1 MYGKKI
7 VEKKRLILRLKIIL
21 KEKKNFCTAVHKI
34 QRKLIEVR
42 RCIIVIKLKIRA
54 LYLI

>member
-21 KEKKNFCTAVHKI
+21 KEKKNFAPRYTKY
-34 QRKLIEVR
+34 KEN
-42 RCIIVIKLKIRA
+42 
-54 LYLI
+54 